1 MIAELPDG
9 RLQAF
14 MRTLRAP
21 SMWTSFSLDGG
32 LTWSQLTQ
40 SGVTAECP
48 SVLGHSDG
56 TIILGNRGAGIFL
69 NISRDG
75 AKTWDVVRVSPASGM
90 MGMTELPDGR
100 ILLVYHTGYRVPG
113 RIRAQLL
120 RVTSTGIEP
129 E

>member
-1 MIAELPDG
+1 MA
-9 RLQAF
+9 
-14 MRTLRAP
+14 
-21 SMWTSFSLDGG
+21 
-32 LTWSQLTQ
+32 
-40 SGVTAECP
+40 AECP

-120 RVTSTGIEP
+120 RVTSIYMDSKITMWRNNSSCQGH
-129 E
+129 